1 MAIPLI
7 AAGIAARAVAKKL
20 ATRAAGGIT
29 GSGAKQV
36 TPVYRN
42 QGFSEA
48 VLKRPSY
55 TPKNSLGKRATTDA
69 IQKNSVKTVKS
80 QAQINAEGAANA
92 RTAMGLSPK
101 PTAQEI
107 AARAS
112 REKASLMKSRIKRG
126 K

>member
-1 MAIPLI
+1 MI
-7 AAGIAARAVAKKL
+7 AAGIAARAAAKKIV
-20 ATRAAGGIT
+20 TRAVGGIT
-29 GSGAKQV
+29 GGGSKTV
-36 TPVYRN
+36 NPVYKN
-42 QGFSEA
+42 QNFSET

-55 TPKNSLGKRATTDA
+55 TPKNSLTERAITDA

-80 QAQINAEGAANA
+80 QAQINAEGVANA
-92 RTAMGLSPK
+92 RTAMGLPPK